1 MRAARLL
8 SLARCS
14 AVRGS
19 TRLIWQ
25 PGGSARSA
33 GEPNGSTGKQRGP
46 KADPTR
52 ADRRELDRLEREN
65 ARLKRR
71 LEQAEALIEVQKTLG
86 AAEDAAEPRRRREE
100 RMSAVRELAP
110 RMDVPRRSA
119 RALSPEERAA
129 VLALLRQPEFVDQ
142 APQAVF
148 AANLEQQRSFCSVR
162 TMYRLLAQHGEVR
175 ERRHHLRH
183 PVYIKPELL
192 AEAPNQVWS
201 WDITKL
207 LGPTKRVVDA

>member
-1 MRAARLL
+1 
-8 SLARCS
+8 
-14 AVRGS
+14 
-19 TRLIWQ
+19 
-25 PGGSARSA
+25 
-33 GEPNGSTGKQRGP
+33 
-46 KADPTR
+46 
-52 ADRRELDRLEREN
+52 
-65 ARLKRR
+65 
-71 LEQAEALIEVQKTLG
+71 
-86 AAEDAAEPRRRREE
+86 
-100 RMSAVRELAP
+100 MSAVRELAP

-175 ERRHHLRH
+175 EWRHHLRH
-183 PVYIKPELL
+183 PVYTKPELL
-192 AEAPNQVWS
+192 AEAPNRVWS

-207 LGPTKRVVDA
+207 LGPTKWVVDAQQAGRLLAGRPGSHHDARTATRVERQSVSRGAV